1 MPAQIFHA
9 DLYGTREYKY
19 QALLDQ
25 DALNLHWNELTADQE
40 FELFVPQASDLREE
54 YQQAWRL
61 TDISPVNV
69 LGFQTH
75 RDQFAIDFDEGKL
88 YQRIADFRSSSI
100 TDDQAKEMF
109 DLTDNRDWKIANARK
124 RLQENKQWKDNF
136 TLCLYRPFDIRPVYY
151 DEAAMDYPRRE
162 LVRNVLNKRNL
173 CLGLG
178 RQGIAVNDPQWALVS
193 VSKYSVDA
201 NIFRRGGINIFP
213 LYLYSS
219 SGGRSLNLSQSFL
232 DTFKAVTSLGVIT
245 RLEAGAIVSNTA
257 SSLPPGLGMF
267 SEFHGVFNADLAPES
282 SAHPVASENTV
293 TPEDIF
299 HYAYAIFHSPTYRE
313 RYAEFL
319 KIDFPRL
326 PLTSDVPLFR
336 ALAALGEQLT
346 ALHLMERTG
355 PNPAAFPVPGSSSVD
370 AAPKYDADDQ
380 RVFINKTQYF
390 APVPPEV
397 WAFQIGGYQVCHK
410 WLKDRKGRTL
420 TEEDITHY
428 GSIVAALGETIR
440 LMAEIDAVIEEHGG
454 WPLQ

>member
-19 QALLDQ
+19 QTLLDQ
-25 DALNLHWNELTADQE
+25 DALSLNWAELVSDKE
-40 FELFVPQASDLREE
+40 FQLFVPQAGDLRDE
-54 YQQAWRL
+54 YQSWHK
-61 TDISPVNV
+61 ISEVMPLNSVN
-69 LGFQTH
+69 FRTH
-75 RDQFAIDFDEGKL
+75 RDALVIDFDKQVL
-88 YQRIADFRSSSI
+88 YGRIEKVGNNSY
-100 TDDQAKEMF
+100 TDVQISREFGLHDS
-109 DLTDNRDWKIANARK
+109 RDWSLAKARVTLFGDSDWSRKIY
-124 RLQENKQWKDNF
+124 
-136 TLCLYRPFDIRPVYY
+136 LCHYRPFDFRWIFYDASLVEYPCYPVVGQYCRPNIGFSTTRQTTTVGF
-151 DEAAMDYPRRE
+151 EHILATKHVIE
-162 LVRNVLNKRNL
+162 LK
-173 CLGLG
+173 C
-178 RQGIAVNDPQWALVS
+178 VS
-193 VSKYSVDA
+193 HD
-201 NIFRRGGINIFP
+201 RGGYSFP
-213 LYLYSS
+213 LYVYSNDGARS
-219 SGGRSLNLSQSFL
+219 PNFSPSFIEAIQTTTDLTVTASLNTTLGMSTDAAL
-232 DTFKAVTSLGVIT
+232 PTSLG
-245 RLEAGAIVSNTA
+245 
-257 SSLPPGLGMF
+257 MF
-267 SEFHGVFNADLAPES
+267 TEFHGVFNADLAEATVEV
-282 SAHPVASENTV
+282 SAAPENTV

-336 ALAALGEQLT
+336 ALSALGEQLT
-346 ALHLMERTG
+346 ALHLMERAG

-370 AAPKYDADDQ
+370 AAPKYDKDDR

-454 WPLQ
+454 WPLN